1 VEYLNLYEPNEIP
14 RHLLMELQ
22 DVFTD
27 IETPPTSED
36 EDPEAPISTPPRTP
50 HIHALL
56 LNMLAAVSTPRRDA
70 FYSELYCDRHYLSN
84 VSKKLKKMK
93 KKAKRVDFE
102 AVYRDEYFWHHLARI
117 ERTYPDDGGRSF
129 LNHLVALECH
139 LTTEYETESE
149 SETDSEPEE
158 TSKKENNPDNKDQ
171 DFEGQLIV
179 V

>member
-1 VEYLNLYEPNEIP
+1 
-14 RHLLMELQ
+14 
-22 DVFTD
+22 
-27 IETPPTSED
+27 
-36 EDPEAPISTPPRTP
+36 
-50 HIHALL
+50 
-56 LNMLAAVSTPRRDA
+56 
-70 FYSELYCDRHYLSN
+70 
-84 VSKKLKKMK
+84 MK
-93 KKAKRVDFE
+93 KKAKRIDFE